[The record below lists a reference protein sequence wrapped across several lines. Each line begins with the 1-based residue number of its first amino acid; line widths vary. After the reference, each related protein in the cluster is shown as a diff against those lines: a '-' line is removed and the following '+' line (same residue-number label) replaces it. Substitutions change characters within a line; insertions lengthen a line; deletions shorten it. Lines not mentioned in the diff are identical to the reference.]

1 MNRITVNVL
10 LNANLIFQSENTY
23 KRIAEEKYSL
33 RKIKDKQDYLS
44 RYNTVIR
51 HLFLTFLFQGYDI
64 DNKRVHAALQD
75 YCVYELLMPRWK
87 IKQIVNARHGLKY
100 YKREPEKSIIQN
112 LNDLLGL
119 INTK

>member
-1 MNRITVNVL
+1 MNSITINVL
-10 LNANLIFQSENTY
+10 LNANLIFLSQKTY

-33 RKIKDKQDYLS
+33 SKIKNKEDYLS

-51 HLFLTFLFQGYDI
+51 HLFLSFLHQGYDI
-64 DNKRVHAALQD
+64 DNKRVHTALQD
-75 YCVYELLMPRWK
+75 FCVYELLIPKWK

-112 LNDLLGL
+112 LNDLIGL
-119 INTK
+119 INSK